1 MNDRMNKETRS
12 TLESQLA
19 GLNRD
24 QLQALL
30 LKLAEQAPSFIS
42 TIERQ
47 ATLLQTSSSQPT
59 TPPQQATQKPPIAV
73 DTKAVRRQVRSSIH
87 SLDRMRSSEAYWH
100 VGAVVNEIG
109 QLVDKAWALI
119 EADDGRQAL
128 AVLEAITEE
137 YMSEWENLDDS
148 DGEASGFFS
157 DLGTAW
163 TEAVLSADLT
173 SEEREGWADQF
184 AAWQEELDD
193 YGVDEAFD
201 AAETAV
207 LDGWDYPPLQRVL
220 QGIITEQGAW
230 EGESP
235 DYADDVTEA
244 RLHILERRGRFQ
256 EYLYLAEAEGHTKEY
271 VTMLVRLGRVEEAI
285 SYGRHYLATTDEALA
300 LANALYEHSEVEQG
314 LQMAEHGLTLEGRKA
329 TLAKWLRD
337 RALLMGEKTRAL
349 PAAEA
354 AFRDEISLENYLK
367 AAEIAGERWPERR
380 TELLNYARH
389 TKSSYPK
396 GHIDVFLHEGL
407 IDDAIAALDI
417 YASHTLVEQVVDAAL
432 QAQSQL
438 EWVIQACRKQ
448 AEYIMDRGKAELYH
462 SAANWLAKA
471 RKAYYMLGREKEW
484 QTYLDELLSLHGR
497 KYKLVPMLNALGR

>member
-1 MNDRMNKETRS
+1 MHNRMNKEAQLA
-12 TLESQLA
+12 LEGLLA
-19 GLNRD
+19 GLNRE
-24 QLQALL
+24 QLQSLL
-30 LKLAEQAPSFIS
+30 LKLAEQEPSLIS
-42 TIERQ
+42 TIEKQ
-47 ATLLQTSSSQPT
+47 ASLLQTSSSQPT
-59 TPPQQATQKPPIAV
+59 TPSPKIAPKPPIAV
-73 DTKAVRRQVRSSIH
+73 DTKTIRRQVRSSIH
-87 SLDRMRSSEAYWH
+87 SLDRMRSSQAYWH

-109 QLVDKAWALI
+109 QLVEQAWALI

-128 AVLEAITEE
+128 TLLQAITEE
-137 YMSEWENLDDS
+137 YMSEWETLDDS

-157 DLGTAW
+157 DLGKAW
-163 TEAVLSADLT
+163 TEAILSADLT
-173 SEEREGWADQF
+173 REEREGWADQF

-201 AAETAV
+201 AAETAA

-230 EGESP
+230 ESEAP

-300 LANALYEHSEVEQG
+300 LAKALYENGEREQS
-314 LQMAEHGLTLEGRKA
+314 LQIAEHGLSLEGRKA
-329 TLAKWLRD
+329 SLAKWLRD
-337 RALLMGEKTRAL
+337 QAWLMGEKIRAL
-349 PAAEA
+349 PAAEV
-354 AFRDEISLENYLK
+354 AFRDEINLENYQRV
-367 AAEIAGERWPERR
+367 AEIAGERWPERR
-380 TELLNYARH
+380 TELLEYTRQM
-389 TKSSYPK
+389 KSSYPK

-407 IDDAIAALDI
+407 LEDAIAALDQ

-432 QAQSQL
+432 EAQSHL
-438 EWVIQACRKQ
+438 EWVIQACSKQ
-448 AEYIMDRGKAELYH
+448 AEYIMDRGKAELYS

-471 RKAYYMLGREKEW
+471 RKAYHMLGREKDW
-484 QTYLDELLSLHGR
+484 QTYLDELLSQHGR
-497 KYKLVPMLNALGR
+497 KYKLVPMLKTLL

>member
-1 MNDRMNKETRS
+1 MNDHMNKDARPA
-12 TLESQLA
+12 LESLLS

-24 QLQALL
+24 QLQ
-30 LKLAEQAPSFIS
+30 LAEQEPSVIA
-42 TIERQ
+42 TIKRQ

-59 TPPQQATQKPPIAV
+59 TPPRQATPKPPIAV

-119 EADDGRQAL
+119 EAVDGRQAL

-173 SEEREGWADQF
+173 REEREGWADQF

-201 AAETAV
+201 AAETAA

-230 EGESP
+230 EGEAP

-337 RALLMGEKTRAL
+337 QALLLGEKTRAV

-354 AFRDEISLENYLK
+354 AF
-367 AAEIAGERWPERR
+367 
-380 TELLNYARH
+380 
-389 TKSSYPK
+389 YPK

-407 IDDAIAALDI
+407 IDDAIAALDT
-417 YASHTLVEQVVDAAL
+417 YASHTL
-432 QAQSQL
+432 
-438 EWVIQACRKQ
+438 
-448 AEYIMDRGKAELYH
+448 
-462 SAANWLAKA
+462 
-471 RKAYYMLGREKEW
+471 
-484 QTYLDELLSLHGR
+484 
-497 KYKLVPMLNALGR
+497 

>member
-1 MNDRMNKETRS
+1 MNDSINKGALPA
-12 TLESQLA
+12 LEGLLS

-30 LKLAEQAPSFIS
+30 LKLAEQEPSVIT

-47 ATLLQTSSSQPT
+47 ATLLQNSVSQPT
-59 TPPQQATQKPPIAV
+59 TPPQQATPKPPIAV
-73 DTKAVRRQVRSSIH
+73 DTKAVRRQVRSSIN

-109 QLVDKAWALI
+109 QLVEQAWALI
-119 EADDGRQAL
+119 KADNSQQAL
-128 AVLEAITEE
+128 TILEAITEE
-137 YMSEWENLDDS
+137 YMSDWENLDDS

-163 TEAVLSADLT
+163 TEAILSADLT
-173 SEEREGWADQF
+173 REEREEWADQF
-184 AAWQEELDD
+184 SAWQEELDD

-201 AAETAV
+201 APQTAA
-207 LDGWDYPPLQRVL
+207 LDGWDYPPLKRVL
-220 QGIITEQGAW
+220 QGTLTEQGAW
-230 EGESP
+230 DGEP
-235 DYADDVTEA
+235 PYYADDLTEA

-256 EYLYLAEAEGHTKEY
+256 EYLYLAEAEGHTEEY
-271 VTMLVRLGRVEEAI
+271 VTMLVRMGRVEEAI
-285 SYGRHYLATTDEALA
+285 SYGQQYLATTSEALA
-300 LANALYEHSEVEQG
+300 LAKALYEHGEVEQG
-314 LQMAEHGLTLEGRKA
+314 LQIAEHGLTLEGRKA

-337 RALLMGEKTRAL
+337 QAWSMGEKTRAL

-354 AFRDEISLENYLK
+354 AFRDEISLENYQQT
-367 AAEIAGERWPERR
+367 AEIAGEQWPERR
-380 TELLNYARH
+380 IELLNYARH

-396 GHIDVFLHEGL
+396 GHIDVFLHEER
-407 IDDAIAALDI
+407 IDDAIAALDT

-471 RKAYYMLGREKEW
+471 RKAYYMLGSEVEW
-484 QTYLDELLSLHGR
+484 QTYLDELLSQHGR
-497 KYKLVPMLNALGR
+497 KYKLVPMLKALGR

>member
-1 MNDRMNKETRS
+1 MDDRINQEALLA
-12 TLESQLA
+12 LEGRLS

-24 QLQALL
+24 QLQSLL
-30 LKLAEQAPSFIS
+30 LKLSEQEPSLIQA
-42 TIERQ
+42 IERQ
-47 ATLLQTSSSQPT
+47 VALLQPASSQPT
-59 TPPQQATQKPPIAV
+59 TPSPQAPPRPRIDV
-73 DTKAVRRQVRSSIH
+73 DTKAARRQVRSIIH
-87 SLDRMRSSEAYWH
+87 SLDRMRSSEAYWQ

-109 QLVDKAWALI
+109 QLVDQAWALI
-119 EADDGRQAL
+119 QADDGRQAL
-128 AVLEAITEE
+128 TLLEAITEE

-157 DLGTAW
+157 NLGKAW

-173 SEEREGWADQF
+173 REEREQWADQF

-201 AAETAV
+201 APQTAA

-230 EGESP
+230 EGEAP

-244 RLHILERRGRFQ
+244 RLHILERRERFQ
-256 EYLYLAEAEGHTKEY
+256 EYLYLAEAEGHTEEY
-271 VTMLVRLGRVEEAI
+271 VTMLVRLGRVKEAI
-285 SYGRHYLATTDEALA
+285 SYGQQYLATTDEALA
-300 LANALYEHSEVEQG
+300 LAKALYEQGEVAQG
-314 LQMAEHGLTLEGRKA
+314 FQMAEHGLTLEGRKA

-337 RALLMGEKTRAL
+337 HALSMGEKTRAL

-354 AFRDEISLENYLK
+354 AFRDEISLENYQQV
-367 AAEIAGERWPERR
+367 AVIAGEHWRERR

-407 IDDAIAALDI
+407 IDDAIAVLDT

-432 QAQSQL
+432 QAQSHL
-438 EWVIQACRKQ
+438 EWVIQACRTQ

-462 SAANWLAKA
+462 SAATWLAKA
-471 RKAYYMLGREKEW
+471 RKAYSMQGSEAGW
-484 QTYLDELLSLHGR
+484 QTYLDELLSQHGR
-497 KYKLVPMLNALGR
+497 KYKLVPMLKALGR

>member
-1 MNDRMNKETRS
+1 MNPSFDSLLSN
-12 TLESQLA
+12 
-19 GLNRD
+19 LNRD
-24 QLQALL
+24 QLQSLL
-30 LKLAEQAPSFIS
+30 LKL
-42 TIERQ
+42 IERDPSLLEIIEGQ
-47 ATLLQTSSSQPT
+47 IDMLGSVSSKATPASPMAAPT
-59 TPPQQATQKPPIAV
+59 RRVEV

-109 QLVDKAWALI
+109 QLVEQAWALI

-128 AVLEAITEE
+128 TVLETITEE

-163 TEAVLSADLT
+163 TEAILSADLT
-173 SEEREGWADQF
+173 REEREGWADQF
-184 AAWQEELDD
+184 SAWQEELDD

-201 AAETAV
+201 AAETAA

-230 EGESP
+230 EGEAP

-256 EYLYLAEAEGHTKEY
+256 EYLYLAEAEGHTEEY
-271 VTMLVRLGRVEEAI
+271 VTMLVRLGRVEEAF
-285 SYGRHYLATTDEALA
+285 SYGQEYLATTDEALA
-300 LANALYEHSEVEQG
+300 LAKALYEHGEVEQG
-314 LQMAEHGLTLEGRKA
+314 LQMAEHGLTLQGRKA
-329 TLAKWLRD
+329 TLAKWLREQ
-337 RALLMGEKTRAL
+337 AWSMGEKTRAL
-349 PAAEA
+349 TAAEV
-354 AFRDEISLENYLK
+354 AFRDEISLENYQQV
-367 AAEIAGERWPERR
+367 AEIAGKGWPERR
-380 TELLNYARH
+380 TGLLDHARQ

-396 GHIDVFLHEGL
+396 GQIDVFLHEGL
-407 IDDAIAALDI
+407 IDDAITALDP

-432 QAQSQL
+432 QLQSRL
-438 EWVIQACRKQ
+438 DWIIQACRKQ
-448 AEYIMDRGKAELYH
+448 AEYIMDRGKAELYS

-471 RKAYYMLGREKEW
+471 RTAYRALGHEEEW
-484 QTYLDELLSLHGR
+484 QAYLNELLSLHGR
-497 KYKLVPMLNALGR
+497 KYKLAPMLKALR